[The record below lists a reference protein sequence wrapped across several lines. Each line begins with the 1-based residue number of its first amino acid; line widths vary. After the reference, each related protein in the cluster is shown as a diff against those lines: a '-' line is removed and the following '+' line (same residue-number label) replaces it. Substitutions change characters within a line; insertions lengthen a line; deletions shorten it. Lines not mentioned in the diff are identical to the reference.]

1 MPARQSLVSLEPA
14 LSWLVTHGMPSES
27 DDSRLFRALL
37 FTFTPLLL
45 GSGFAARAWALPP
58 ADPLPGAV
66 RYAEVPHDRVMLP
79 PPQPIPTF
87 VLVPR
92 EAPMARTDA
101 GSARNRPA
109 PEPRTG
115 RESVEV
121 IGTIADGL
129 DLDFPVVDDALDR
142 ALGDVRDDRASLAR
156 DFPAAPEHAPV
167 GDIAIGIA
175 ESGPERIGSIA
186 TRGTDVRRPPGVVR
200 EPDPPSGEGI
210 PRFAET
216 MRQQRGRIESCA
228 QTALKRDPGLS
239 GRIELGWDVVNGKTT
254 AIHVV
259 GDRVGDAEFSRC
271 VQAAVRSLRFAD
283 ESYGSVDGYTWLVSG
298 R

>member
-1 MPARQSLVSLEPA
+1 MR
-14 LSWLVTHGMPSES
+14 SES

-101 GSARNRPA
+101 GSARARPA
-109 PEPRTG
+109 PQPRSG
-115 RESVEV
+115 RDAAAV
-121 IGTIADGL
+121 IGTIADGI
-129 DLDFPVVDDALDR
+129 DVEFPVLDDDLER
-142 ALGDVRDDRASLAR
+142 ALMGVNDERASLTP
-156 DFPAAPEHAPV
+156 DFRGAPEQGPV
-167 GDIAIGIA
+167 GDIAIGIT
-175 ESGPERIGSIA
+175 ESGPERIGGIA

-200 EPDPPSGEGI
+200 EPDPSSGDGI

-216 MRQQRGRIESCA
+216 MRGQRGRIESCA
-228 QTALKRDPGLS
+228 QAALKRDPGLS
-239 GRIELGWDVVNGKTT
+239 GRIELAWEVVDGKT
-254 AIHVV
+254 ADVHVV
-259 GDRVGDAEFSRC
+259 GDRVGDMGFSRC
-271 VQAAVRSLRFAD
+271 VESAVRTLRFAD
-283 ESYGSVDGYTWLVSG
+283 ESYGSVDGYTWVVSG